1 MKGSMENINT
11 DFRVSRVN
19 PGSCRSV
26 RFAFRRHT
34 LSINVMHRGPLY
46 RSSFDSIGL
55 HETHTQQRIADLF
68 VFENTAKISPSLLF
82 TIRVN
87 QSSSPC

>member
-19 PGSCRSV
+19 PGSYRCV
-26 RFAFRRHT
+26 RFAFRRR

-46 RSSFDSIGL
+46 WSSFDSIGFQ
-55 HETHTQQRIADLF
+55 ETHTQQKIADYT
-68 VFENTAKISPSLLF
+68 EG
-82 TIRVN
+82 
-87 QSSSPC
+87 